1 MPLAPKPSFAQKLLS
16 PPLVFV
22 VIAIIAMASAG
33 GTVLFLG
40 TRHSGEV
47 VDAGESLA
55 GHAEAAEE
63 KKAEEKKEEPKKE
76 EGHGEKKDAPPVKE
90 EAAKAEGTQGSESPD
105 GIVIKLEPQ
114 VYNVMEKNSIHYL
127 KLKMAALVTNQ
138 ETADELKSKD
148 EQVRD
153 KILYLISDSS
163 LRDLMSTGG
172 KTLLKEDITNAMNKL
187 IKKGTV
193 KQIYFTEFT
202 IQ

>member
-63 KKAEEKKEEPKKE
+63 KKAADEKKKK
-76 EGHGEKKDAPPVKE
+76 
-90 EAAKAEGTQGSESPD
+90 
-105 GIVIKLEPQ
+105 
-114 VYNVMEKNSIHYL
+114 N
-127 KLKMAALVTNQ
+127 
-138 ETADELKSKD
+138 DELERK
-148 EQVRD
+148 R
-153 KILYLISDSS
+153 LF
-163 LRDLMSTGG
+163 
-172 KTLLKEDITNAMNKL
+172 A
-187 IKKGTV
+187 
-193 KQIYFTEFT
+193 
-202 IQ
+202 